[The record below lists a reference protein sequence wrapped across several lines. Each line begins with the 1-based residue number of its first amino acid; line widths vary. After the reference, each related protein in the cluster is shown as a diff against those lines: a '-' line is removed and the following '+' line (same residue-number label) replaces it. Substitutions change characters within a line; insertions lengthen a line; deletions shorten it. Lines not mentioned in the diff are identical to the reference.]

1 MAESWGKTM
10 PQPVV
15 ELPGLCAGNRGR
27 LCPSQLQVQH
37 GFLQKATKQTSS
49 NGNVSL
55 DASPMPLE
63 ELLGTTLTQTA
74 KRATLQHG
82 REANKRVII
91 QDGRR
96 IRFCGL
102 EQGLEWV
109 YGSIKLEEEWAR
121 KVSVYEEYRIKLNAE
136 LKVEAAAEWIC
147 DVTDVVQCFIFIS
160 CDEEVGGWRLLEVP
174 G

>member
-1 MAESWGKTM
+1 MVA
-10 PQPVV
+10 PV
-15 ELPGLCAGNRGR
+15 LLFISFLSR

-82 REANKRVII
+82 READKR
-91 QDGRR
+91 
-96 IRFCGL
+96 
-102 EQGLEWV
+102 
-109 YGSIKLEEEWAR
+109 GS
-121 KVSVYEEYRIKLNAE
+121 S
-136 LKVEAAAEWIC
+136 
-147 DVTDVVQCFIFIS
+147 T
-160 CDEEVGGWRLLEVP
+160 LLLP
-174 G
+174 KGS